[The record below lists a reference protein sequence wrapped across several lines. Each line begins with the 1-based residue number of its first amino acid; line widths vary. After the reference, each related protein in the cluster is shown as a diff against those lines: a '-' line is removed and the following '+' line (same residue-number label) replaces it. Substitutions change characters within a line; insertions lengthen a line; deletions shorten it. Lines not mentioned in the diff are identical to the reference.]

1 MLGINEFWLFVVS
14 GILLNLIPGPDS
26 LYVMAR
32 SASQG
37 FKAGS
42 VAALGIGAGTFV
54 HIAAAAFGLSAIL
67 ASSAAAFTV
76 IKVIGCIYLLYM
88 GFSMALSKNTPDAT
102 LHLSNNKGAGASYSK
117 IFSQGFLTNSLN
129 PKVALF
135 FLAFVPQFIDAAE
148 PNKALAFVVLGLV
161 FNLNAMIWGHIL
173 AWLSASIS
181 HRVQASDKI
190 KCWLNRGLGGLFAA
204 FGIRLAF
211 SELS

>member
-1 MLGINEFWLFVVS
+1 MLGINEFWLFVIS
-14 GILLNLIPGPDS
+14 GILLNLVPGPDS
-26 LYVMAR
+26 LYIAAR

-42 VAALGIGAGTFV
+42 VAAFGIGAGTFV
-54 HIAAAAFGLSAIL
+54 HISAAAFGLSAIL
-67 ASSAAAFTV
+67 ASSAMAFTV
-76 IKVIGCIYLLYM
+76 VKVLGCIYLLYM
-88 GFSMALSKNTPDAT
+88 GFAMALSHQQHQLQTK
-102 LHLSNNKGAGASYSK
+102 LSASKYSK
-117 IFSQGFLTNSLN
+117 IFRQGFLTNSLN

-181 HRVQASDKI
+181 QRLHTSRRAKT
-190 KCWLNRGLGGLFAA
+190 WLNRILGGVFAG
-204 FGIRLAF
+204 FGVRLAF

>member
-1 MLGINEFWLFVVS
+1 M
-14 GILLNLIPGPDS
+14 P
-26 LYVMAR
+26 
-32 SASQG
+32 
-37 FKAGS
+37 
-42 VAALGIGAGTFV
+42 
-54 HIAAAAFGLSAIL
+54 
-67 ASSAAAFTV
+67 
-76 IKVIGCIYLLYM
+76 
-88 GFSMALSKNTPDAT
+88 
-102 LHLSNNKGAGASYSK
+102 LSNHKETGAKYSK
-117 IFSQGFLTNSLN
+117 IFSQGFLTNILN

-161 FNLNAMIWGHIL
+161 FNMNAIIWGHIL

-181 HRVQASDKI
+181 NRVQASDKL

>member
-1 MLGINEFWLFVVS
+1 MLGINEIWLFVVS

-54 HIAAAAFGLSAIL
+54 HIGAAAFGLSAIL

-76 IKVIGCIYLLYM
+76 VKVIGCVYLLYM
-88 GFSMALSKNTPDAT
+88 GLSMALAKNKPAASMSLANGKD
-102 LHLSNNKGAGASYSK
+102 AGAKYSK
-117 IFSQGFLTNSLN
+117 IFRQGFLTNSLN

-161 FNLNAMIWGHIL
+161 FNMNAIVWSHIL

-181 HRVQASDKI
+181 GRVQASDKL
-190 KCWLNRGLGGLFAA
+190 KCWLNRGLGGLFSA

>member
-26 LYVMAR
+26 LYIAAR

-54 HIAAAAFGLSAIL
+54 HISAAAFGLSAIL
-67 ASSAAAFTV
+67 ASSAMAFTV
-76 IKVIGCIYLLYM
+76 VKVLGCIYLLYM
-88 GFSMALSKNTPDAT
+88 GFAMALSHKPHQLPTK
-102 LHLSNNKGAGASYSK
+102 LSASKYSK
-117 IFSQGFLTNSLN
+117 IFRQGFLTNSLN

-181 HRVQASDKI
+181 QRLHTSRRAKT
-190 KCWLNRGLGGLFAA
+190 WLNRILGGVFAG
-204 FGIRLAF
+204 FGVRLAF